1 MITTIITILIIIL
14 IIIIIISFVS
24 CQRSYK
30 TKNGNTYVAGSQQT
44 AEVVDILRE
53 IAYDVPNNIKQDLSN
68 KLSDKLRNT
77 TFKEINGGDP
87 KIVGWNYNKG
97 REIGVRIINKYK
109 VPYSSDVIVDTLLHE
124 LAHSIT
130 DKYGHGD
137 DWKEINNYLQQLK
150 PNYVSFLINKTFL
163 TQ

>member
-1 MITTIITILIIIL
+1 MIITLITIL

-24 CQRSYK
+24 CQRSFK
-30 TKNGNTYVAGSQQT
+30 TKSGNTYVAGSQET
-44 AEVVDILRE
+44 AEVIDTLRE
-53 IAYDVPNNIKQDLSN
+53 IAYDVPNNIRPDLSN

-77 TFKEINGGDP
+77 TFKEITEGDP
-87 KIVGWNYNKG
+87 KIVGWNYSKG
-97 REIGVRIINKYK
+97 REIGIRILNKYGM
-109 VPYSSDVIVDTLLHE
+109 PFRSYVIVDTLLHE

-137 DWKEINNYLQQLK
+137 EWKELNNYLQKLK
-150 PNYVSFLINKTFL
+150 PNYVSILINKTFL